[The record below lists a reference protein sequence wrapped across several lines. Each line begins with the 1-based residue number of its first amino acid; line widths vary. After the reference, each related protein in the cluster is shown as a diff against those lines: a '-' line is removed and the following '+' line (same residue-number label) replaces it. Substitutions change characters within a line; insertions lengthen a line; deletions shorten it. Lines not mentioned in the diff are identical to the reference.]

1 MRDFAG
7 ETYYKQ
13 LVACATILGASSNTS
28 SVDMETCR
36 NAKVIV
42 DFAKSDDD
50 FTTLNI
56 QHSSD
61 DSTFTTHT
69 AIGAIAATEN
79 DSYDCS
85 RLKRYVRL
93 SWTRNGSGGSS
104 TWCAYIVGDRALRS
118 PVED

>member
-36 NAKVIV
+36 NGKVIV
-42 DFAKSDDD
+42 DFVKVNDD

-79 DSYDCS
+79 DSYDCL

-93 SWTRNGSGGSS
+93 NWTRNGAAGGSS
-104 TWCAYIVGDRALRS
+104 WAAYIVGNQALRS
-118 PVED
+118 PIED